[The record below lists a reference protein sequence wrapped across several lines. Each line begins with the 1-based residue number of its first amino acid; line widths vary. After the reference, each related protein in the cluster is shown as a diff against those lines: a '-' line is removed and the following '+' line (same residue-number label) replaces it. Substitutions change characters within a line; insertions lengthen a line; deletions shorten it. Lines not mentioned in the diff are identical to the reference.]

1 MYNGKLDIIT
11 YSDIGGGVFFVCRD
25 SLHLSKQQ
33 FLWQRVYLMYSCNGV
48 EIESVEVSII
58 HSHDA
63 FLNMIEL

>member
-33 FLWQRVYLMYSCNGV
+33 FL
-48 EIESVEVSII
+48 
-58 HSHDA
+58 
-63 FLNMIEL
+63 